1 MIGLRRGG
9 GVCLGLPEGWTF
21 PLSPTFTL
29 ELLEQTYLWQD
40 LWVFLI
46 QKDPFLLRR
55 AVDSI
60 NTVWEYIDSGNE
72 F

>member
-29 ELLEQTYLWQD
+29 ELLEQTYLWED
-40 LWVFLI
+40 MWVSPI
-46 QKDPFLLRR
+46 QTDPFLLGR
-55 AVDSI
+55 AIDFI
-60 NTVWEYIDSGNE
+60 NTVWEYMDSGNE
-72 F
+72 V